1 MSSSIQNV
9 SSAPSYISEFI
20 SQNMVKLQ
28 DIFEEGVHNFQSGC
42 LAFQCSKDNNK
53 MDVQFMSDDQMCEI
67 IQKDSWVSLKNGI
80 PKGKKLFYVLDQDL
94 HSIFLIYV

>member
-42 LAFQCSKDNNK
+42 LAFKCSKDNNK